1 MRLAALRSAFMADVR
16 DVYFFSSLAVRR
28 RGERGGDFDYFVDT
42 ERFILTVFD
51 TIFAVLCN
59 DARLQYPVKNGLVR
73 LVSLSD
79 ALTSW
84 EG

>member
-16 DVYFFSSLAVRR
+16 DVYFFSSLVVRR
-28 RGERGGDFDYFVDT
+28 RGERGGDFDYFVEA

-59 DARLQYPVKNGLVR
+59 DANCDT
-73 LVSLSD
+73 LSKMD
-79 ALTSW
+79 SSDWCLCQTR
-84 EG
+84 